1 MFRKPRDAVAQIAIE
16 TPIKPST
23 GRPPTPPLS
32 AVQPNLQDN
41 TSPVMSMM
49 NSTTPPVGRT
59 RALPKNNA
67 RTPSFAGKAKG
78 KPNGSILNFF
88 KKADSILPFN
98 VSVTEEEDSL
108 FLQDSPGK
116 HETKVPVQTP
126 TPPREYGHPESSPSM
141 LIYTAADQESSR
153 LNEDSMPVKRRRVD
167 GPPSRSSSSPNIK
180 VEAGPKTGPFLEDS
194 DSGHEMVKH
203 ESRSIDSES
212 EGQGDQAS
220 TTPKS
225 ELDVEEEPPAID
237 SKNSP
242 PVPSLQRENTSMVDS
257 DDFEGIEDFDDEFP
271 EEGEEFLERQWME
284 EQKELELGF
293 EDEEIGQDP
302 GGEKDTL
309 ENAKDDI
316 QDPGAASCPI
326 CSGSFAGLTDQV
338 RRERPFSLLCL
349 IIP

>member
-1 MFRKPRDAVAQIAIE
+1 
-16 TPIKPST
+16 
-23 GRPPTPPLS
+23 
-32 AVQPNLQDN
+32 
-41 TSPVMSMM
+41 
-49 NSTTPPVGRT
+49 
-59 RALPKNNA
+59 
-67 RTPSFAGKAKG
+67 
-78 KPNGSILNFF
+78 
-88 KKADSILPFN
+88 
-98 VSVTEEEDSL
+98 
-108 FLQDSPGK
+108 
-116 HETKVPVQTP
+116 
-126 TPPREYGHPESSPSM
+126 
-141 LIYTAADQESSR
+141 
-153 LNEDSMPVKRRRVD
+153 MPVKRRRVD
-167 GPPSRSSSSPNIK
+167 RPLSRSSSSPNIK
-180 VEAGPKTGPFLEDS
+180 VEAGPRTGPFLEDS
-194 DSGHEMVKH
+194 DSGHEVVKH
-203 ESRSIDSES
+203 ESRSIASES